1 MRFQREIHQAML
13 RLRMRQS
20 AELLSAET
28 RQGWASEAKR
38 IQNDNGSIAAV
49 RFLFD
54 QIGTELLL
62 DRDESY
68 YAEALEFHLG
78 LLEAYC
84 GRPEAMAAHIQRSH
98 TMPGPED
105 DRLYSDHV
113 AISTATRRHQL
124 HAIANGIPA
133 VLIACMPR
141 SASAT
146 LVHSLANMLDAPFLH
161 TSIGRFPDYFIAPSW
176 LDMFLEGGAVT
187 QDHFML
193 DDFNAGVLKSR
204 GQRDIFVTIRDPRAA
219 ARSWVHWLARWD
231 STSSASI
238 EEQAGARSWVHWL
251 TRRRSARSISIEE
264 QIERECK
271 ENFIPWLQSWLDWSH
286 DKSFPHR
293 IHLIKFADITGDLKE
308 TVHRIARIAQGGVP
322 ATGSSLDRAQ
332 FEELKVHF
340 KEGDDNAWRSEVS
353 EATAKRLWEACS
365 PEIRELLRLNP

>member
-13 RLRMRQS
+13 RLRMQKS
-20 AELLSAET
+20 AELLSVEA
-28 RQGWASEAKR
+28 RQGWVSEAKQ

-98 TMPGPED
+98 TMPGPDD
-105 DRLYSDHV
+105 DRLYSDHA
-113 AISTATRRHQL
+113 AISAVTRRHQL
-124 HAIANGIPA
+124 HAIANGIPSI
-133 VLIACMPR
+133 LMACMPR

-146 LVHSLANMLDAPFLH
+146 LTHSLANMLDAPVLH
-161 TSIGRFPDYFIAPSW
+161 TSIGRFPNYFIAPSW

-187 QDHFML
+187 QDHFMPN
-193 DDFNAGVLKSR
+193 DFNAGVLKNR
-204 GQRDIFVTIRDPRAA
+204 GHRDIFVTIRDPRAA
-219 ARSWVHWLARWD
+219 ARSWVHWLARWGGTG
-231 STSSASI
+231 S
-238 EEQAGARSWVHWL
+238 L
-251 TRRRSARSISIEE
+251 SIEE
-264 QIERECK
+264 QIEHQCK
-271 ENFIPWLQSWLDWSH
+271 ENFIPWLQSWIEQSR
-286 DKSFPHR
+286 DKSLPYR

-308 TVHRIARIAQGGVP
+308 TVHRIVRIAQGDVP
-322 ATGSSLDRAQ
+322 ATGSNLDQTQ
-332 FEELKVHF
+332 FEEVKIHF

-353 EATAKRLWEACS
+353 EATAKKLWVACS